1 MDINWF
7 GKSALRIKSKK
18 GAIICDPCPKTKT
31 EDMKRP
37 AADAITIS
45 SYDEEKYF
53 IKGVKGDPLLI
64 NAPGEFEIS
73 GIQIQGYT
81 SLDVKNQTNL
91 FYCFETEG
99 IRTLYIGNLVNTDD
113 LYNIDSITNIDI
125 LVLAIES
132 NTGNNI
138 AELDR
143 LVRAIDA
150 KIIIPI
156 DYVAKGAKKTNL
168 EDFKKSLSL
177 EIEEVDDK
185 FSIKKNEIEEKSK
198 IILLNKK

>member
-37 AADAITIS
+37 AANAITIS

-91 FYCFETEG
+91 FYCFEIEG

-132 NTGNNI
+132 NTGNTI

>member
-150 KIIIPI
+150 KIIIAAVI
-156 DYVAKGAKKTNL
+156 ALVGFLYAAY
-168 EDFKKSLSL
+168 ESAQ
-177 EIEEVDDK
+177 I
-185 FSIKKNEIEEKSK
+185 
-198 IILLNKK
+198 NK

>member
-37 AADAITIS
+37 VADAITIS

-81 SLDVKNQTNL
+81 SLNVKNQTNL
-91 FYCFETEG
+91 FYCFEIEG

>member
-1 MDINWF
+1 M
-7 GKSALRIKSKK
+7 IK
-18 GAIICDPCPKTKT
+18 
-31 EDMKRP
+31 
-37 AADAITIS
+37 
-45 SYDEEKYF
+45 Y
-53 IKGVKGDPLLI
+53 
-64 NAPGEFEIS
+64 
-73 GIQIQGYT
+73 
-81 SLDVKNQTNL
+81 QTNL

-132 NTGNNI
+132 NTGKNI

-143 LVRAIDA
+143 LTRAIDA

-156 DYVAKGAKKTNL
+156 DYVVKGAKKTNL

>member
-37 AADAITIS
+37 AANAITIS

-91 FYCFETEG
+91 FYCFEIEG
-99 IRTLYIGNLVNTDD
+99 IRILYIGNLVNTDD

-132 NTGNNI
+132 NTGNTI

-156 DYVAKGAKKTNL
+156 DYVTKGAKKTNL

>member
-37 AADAITIS
+37 AANAITIS

-91 FYCFETEG
+91 FYCFEIEG
-99 IRTLYIGNLVNTDD
+99 IRILYIGNLVNTDD

-132 NTGNNI
+132 NTGNTI

-156 DYVAKGAKKTNL
+156 DYVSKGAKKTNL

-198 IILLNKK
+198 IILLKKK

>member
-7 GKSALRIKSKK
+7 GRSAMRIKSKK

-37 AADAITIS
+37 VADAITIS
-45 SYDEEKYF
+45 SYNEEKYF

-73 GIQIQGYT
+73 GIQIQGHT
-81 SLDVKNQTNL
+81 SLDANNQTNL
-91 FYCFETEG
+91 FYCFEVEG
-99 IRTLYIGNLVNTDD
+99 IRILYIGGLVNTDD
-113 LYNIDSITNIDI
+113 LYNIESITNIDI

-132 NTGNNI
+132 NTGKNI

-156 DYVAKGAKKTNL
+156 DYVSKGTKKTNL

>member
-37 AADAITIS
+37 AANAITIS

-91 FYCFETEG
+91 FYCFEIEG
-99 IRTLYIGNLVNTDD
+99 IRILYIGNLVNTDD

-132 NTGNNI
+132 NTGNTI

-156 DYVAKGAKKTNL
+156 DYVSKGAKKTNL

>member
-1 MDINWF
+1 MVINWF

>member
-37 AADAITIS
+37 AANAITIS

-91 FYCFETEG
+91 FYCFEIEG
-99 IRTLYIGNLVNTDD
+99 IRILYIGNLVNTDD

>member
-7 GKSALRIKSKK
+7 GKSAMRIKSKK

-37 AADAITIS
+37 VADAITIS

-91 FYCFETEG
+91 FYCFEVEG
-99 IRTLYIGNLVNTDD
+99 IRILYIGNLVNTDD

-132 NTGNNI
+132 NTGKNI

-143 LVRAIDA
+143 LTRAIDA

-156 DYVAKGAKKTNL
+156 DYVVKGAKKTNL

>member
-7 GKSALRIKSKK
+7 GRSAMRIKSKK

-37 AADAITIS
+37 VADAITIS
-45 SYDEEKYF
+45 SYNEEKYF

-73 GIQIQGYT
+73 GIQIQGHA
-81 SLDVKNQTNL
+81 SLDANNQTNL
-91 FYCFETEG
+91 FYCFEVEG
-99 IRTLYIGNLVNTDD
+99 IRILYIGGLVNTDD
-113 LYNIDSITNIDI
+113 LYNIESITNIDI

-132 NTGNNI
+132 NTGKNI

-143 LVRAIDA
+143 LV
-150 KIIIPI
+150 
-156 DYVAKGAKKTNL
+156 
-168 EDFKKSLSL
+168 LSL
-177 EIEEVDDK
+177 IHISEPTRPY
-185 FSIKKNEIEEKSK
+185 
-198 IILLNKK
+198 

>member
-7 GKSALRIKSKK
+7 GKSAMRIKSKK

-37 AADAITIS
+37 AANAITIS

-91 FYCFETEG
+91 FYCFEIEG
-99 IRTLYIGNLVNTDD
+99 IRILYIGNLVNTDD

-132 NTGNNI
+132 NTGNTI

-156 DYVAKGAKKTNL
+156 DYVTKGAKKTNL

>member
-7 GKSALRIKSKK
+7 GRSAMRIKSKK

-37 AADAITIS
+37 VADAITIS

-91 FYCFETEG
+91 FYCFEVEG
-99 IRTLYIGNLVNTDD
+99 IRILYIGNLVNTDD

-132 NTGNNI
+132 NTGKNI

-143 LVRAIDA
+143 LTRAIDA

-156 DYVAKGAKKTNL
+156 DYVVKGAKKTNL

>member
-37 AADAITIS
+37 AANAITIS

-91 FYCFETEG
+91 FYCFEIEG
-99 IRTLYIGNLVNTDD
+99 IRILYIGNLVNTDD

-132 NTGNNI
+132 NTGNTI

>member
-37 AADAITIS
+37 VADAITIS

-73 GIQIQGYT
+73 GMQIQGYT
-81 SLDVKNQTNL
+81 SLNVKNQTNL
-91 FYCFETEG
+91 FYCFEIEG

>member
-37 AADAITIS
+37 VADAITIS

-91 FYCFETEG
+91 FYCFEIEG

-132 NTGNNI
+132 NTGNTI

>member
-37 AADAITIS
+37 AANAITIS

-91 FYCFETEG
+91 FYCFEIEG
-99 IRTLYIGNLVNTDD
+99 IRILYIGNLVNTDD

-132 NTGNNI
+132 NTRNTI

-156 DYVAKGAKKTNL
+156 DYVTKGAKKTNL

>member
-7 GKSALRIKSKK
+7 GKSAMRIKSKK

-37 AADAITIS
+37 VADAITIS

-91 FYCFETEG
+91 FYCFEIEG
-99 IRTLYIGNLVNTDD
+99 IRILYIGNLVNTDD